1 MMQENDIESYAERLI
16 FLVPAIFKAFRVK
29 HPEKILNIDISV
41 SEVSVLRYLFFKTKP
56 SMSEVGKD
64 LSIDLSTLT
73 RIVDKL
79 VKKNLVVRE
88 PDLKDRRVIR
98 VAMSAKGRAIGE
110 KFKQKGKEKAKS
122 ILIQMTP
129 KERHT
134 FLNLLE
140 TIYTR
145 IYGESQNET
154 KDVKIKRNN
163 QLGC

>member
-1 MMQENDIESYAERLI
+1 MGLGKLSERDSMMQENDIENCAEKLI
-16 FLVPAIFKAFRVK
+16 FLVPAIFKAFRIK

-41 SEVSVLRYLFFKTKP
+41 SELSVLRYLFFKTKP
-56 SMSEVGKD
+56 SMSEMGKD
-64 LSIDLSTLT
+64 LCIDLSTLT

-88 PDLKDRRVIR
+88 PDLKDRRIIR
-98 VAMSAKGRAIGE
+98 VVISKEGRAIGE

-122 ILIQMTP
+122 ILMQMTL
-129 KERHT
+129 KERDT

-145 IYGESQNET
+145 IYGENY
-154 KDVKIKRNN
+154 K
-163 QLGC
+163 

>member
-1 MMQENDIESYAERLI
+1 MDKLSERDSMMQENDIEKYAEKLI
-16 FLVPAIFKAFRVK
+16 FLVPAIFKAFRIK
-29 HPEKILNIDISV
+29 HPEKILDIDISV
-41 SEVSVLRYLFFKTKP
+41 SELSVLRYLFFKTKP
-56 SMSEVGKD
+56 SMSEMGKD

-98 VAMSAKGRAIGE
+98 VVMSKEGRAIGE
-110 KFKQKGKEKAKS
+110 QFKQKGKEKAKS
-122 ILIQMTP
+122 VLMQMTL
-129 KERHT
+129 KERDT

-145 IYGESQNET
+145 IYGENY
-154 KDVKIKRNN
+154 K
-163 QLGC
+163 

>member
-1 MMQENDIESYAERLI
+1 MGLGKLSERDSMMQENDIENCAEKLI
-16 FLVPAIFKAFRVK
+16 FLIPAIFKAFRIK

-41 SEVSVLRYLFFKTKP
+41 SELSVLRYLFFKTKP
-56 SMSEVGKD
+56 SMSEMGKD
-64 LSIDLSTLT
+64 LSIELSTLT

-98 VAMSAKGRAIGE
+98 VVMSKEGRAIGE

-122 ILIQMTP
+122 ILMQMTL
-129 KERHT
+129 KERDT

-145 IYGESQNET
+145 IYGENY
-154 KDVKIKRNN
+154 K
-163 QLGC
+163 